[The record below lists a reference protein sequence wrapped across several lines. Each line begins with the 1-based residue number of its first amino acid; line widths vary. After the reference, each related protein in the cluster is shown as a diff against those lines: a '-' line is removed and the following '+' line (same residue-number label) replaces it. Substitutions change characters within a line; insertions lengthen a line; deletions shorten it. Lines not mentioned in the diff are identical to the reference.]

1 MPDEYTN
8 NEPKEPIC
16 YSASDYLLYKMD
28 RTIAI
33 LGVIAIA
40 IYAMM
45 VLVPEAAT
53 QIASAGIGGLI
64 GYVGG
69 RTGK

>member
-1 MPDEYTN
+1 MEQPITQEPDCRTLGEY
-8 NEPKEPIC
+8 I
-16 YSASDYLLYKMD
+16 LYKLD
-28 RTIAI
+28 RSIAI
-33 LGVIAIA
+33 IGIIG
-40 IYAMM
+40 ITMYAMHTLPGEIAM
-45 VLVPEAAT
+45 

>member
-1 MPDEYTN
+1 MEQPIQPEPVEPSFRTLGEY
-8 NEPKEPIC
+8 I
-16 YSASDYLLYKMD
+16 LYKLD

-33 LGVIAIA
+33 VGIIGITML
-40 IYAMM
+40 AMKCLPAEVAM
-45 VLVPEAAT
+45 